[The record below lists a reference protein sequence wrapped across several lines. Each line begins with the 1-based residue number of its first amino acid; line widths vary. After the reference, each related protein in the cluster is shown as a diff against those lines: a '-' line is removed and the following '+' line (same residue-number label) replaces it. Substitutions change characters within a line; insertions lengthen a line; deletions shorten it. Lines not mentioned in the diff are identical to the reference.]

1 MRDSKTSNT
10 FLNVRQES
18 AWFGEI
24 NFFWRQLLVLVIPNL
39 LLPPEEKFLPE
50 SDFDALHA
58 YLKNFF
64 LNIKHKSFKEKPM
77 FLDLLYY

>member
-1 MRDSKTSNT
+1 M
-10 FLNVRQES
+10 
-18 AWFGEI
+18 
-24 NFFWRQLLVLVIPNL
+24 VLVILNL